1 MARTANE
8 SPFMKRIIIVGIDR
22 LLRDTELL
30 LSKELTET
38 QRITNEEMRS
48 RLLELKK
55 KYSEVAK

>member
-1 MARTANE
+1 MARTTNE
-8 SPFMKRIIIVGIDR
+8 SPFMRRIIMVGIDR

-38 QRITNEEMRS
+38 QRITNEEMKS

-55 KYSEVAK
+55 KYTEEGK